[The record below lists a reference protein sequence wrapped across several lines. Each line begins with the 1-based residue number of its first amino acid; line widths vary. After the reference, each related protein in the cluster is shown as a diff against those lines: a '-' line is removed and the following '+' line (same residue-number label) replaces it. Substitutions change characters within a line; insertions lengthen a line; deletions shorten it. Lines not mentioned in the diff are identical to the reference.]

1 VTQENF
7 KLDMMTNNLYRF
19 TYAVKRMYKSLMHDV
34 RRRTSLSMN
43 FKRNYSS
50 ALYISGK
57 KAYKAFA
64 HLSPYLDF
72 DERFTNIDK
81 LQKNVALRG
90 MDIDVVQLKEAWD
103 FYVKMIADKYALE
116 DNNKELTSRIKILL
130 ESAERTTM
138 EEQEV
143 LKLRTQLKIIR
154 EDLKTIKEAI
164 WELDEDIIGRL
175 LKLPNELDP
184 RTPVSEPMILKNV
197 GSMPEISEKNRKS
210 HIDIGTSLDLL
221 DYKNPICYY
230 LSNDAALFE
239 LAVLSH
245 AGRVLG
251 ENNMVKIIGTDF
263 SRSFLVEASGL
274 NHEDPMAAF
283 VIENHNEVERD
294 SPNRMH
300 LVGGASLISFLTL
313 HTKQLINP
321 KNFPLKYFATGR
333 QYTPLPRDS
342 HAYGLFT
349 VCQASVAHA
358 FVVVK
363 DAKSE
368 EYKMLFEEL
377 LKTTC
382 KLYDDLCNHY
392 RVIMRSASEL
402 QSCEEM
408 RVSFEMW
415 SPFMN
420 RYIEVGHISTYGNY
434 FSKRLLIA
442 YQTSTGRDFPTVI
455 SGTILSVPHLLGCLL
470 EQNPD
475 RFVIPAKI
483 AEFIPLNTH
492 VTMS

>member
-1 VTQENF
+1 
-7 KLDMMTNNLYRF
+7 
-19 TYAVKRMYKSLMHDV
+19 
-34 RRRTSLSMN
+34 
-43 FKRNYSS
+43 
-50 ALYISGK
+50 
-57 KAYKAFA
+57 
-64 HLSPYLDF
+64 
-72 DERFTNIDK
+72 
-81 LQKNVALRG
+81 
-90 MDIDVVQLKEAWD
+90 
-103 FYVKMIADKYALE
+103 
-116 DNNKELTSRIKILL
+116 
-130 ESAERTTM
+130 
-138 EEQEV
+138 
-143 LKLRTQLKIIR
+143 
-154 EDLKTIKEAI
+154 
-164 WELDEDIIGRL
+164 
-175 LKLPNELDP
+175 
-184 RTPVSEPMILKNV
+184 
-197 GSMPEISEKNRKS
+197 
-210 HIDIGTSLDLL
+210 
-221 DYKNPICYY
+221 
-230 LSNDAALFE
+230 
-239 LAVLSH
+239 
-245 AGRVLG
+245 
-251 ENNMVKIIGTDF
+251 
-263 SRSFLVEASGL
+263 VEASGL

-283 VIENHNEVERD
+283 VIENHNEVERG

-377 LKTTC
+377 LETTC

-392 RVIMRSASEL
+392 RVVMRSASEL

-420 RYIEVGHISTYGNY
+420 RYIEIGHISTYGNY

-470 EQNPD
+470 EQNVD

-483 AEFIPLNTH
+483 AEFIPSNTH